1 MTRGSL
7 KQLQVI
13 FENIRLFGFR
23 LCEVL
28 CNSVFKGET
37 NGKEEDEDSLLKG
50 TRNRRKSRIGRQHS
64 YDEEI
69 KNAGSGQS
77 PSIEPGLG
85 LPVSL
90 PRRASAYDVYAVR
103 QGEGLDPR
111 VVAAAAAAAGQS
123 GAGAVPPVG
132 GRRSSFRVAPKTDDP
147 PSYEIPAPASPDGA
161 TLPGL
166 SIDEDRRTRRRGS
179 QL

>member
-1 MTRGSL
+1 M
-7 KQLQVI
+7 
-13 FENIRLFGFR
+13 GF
-23 LCEVL
+23 CVQ
-28 CNSVFKGET
+28 GET
-37 NGKEEDEDSLLKG
+37 NGKDDEEDLLMQKG
-50 TRNRRKSRIGRQHS
+50 TRNRRKSKIGRQHS

-111 VVAAAAAAAGQS
+111 AMAAAVAAVSGQS
-123 GAGAVPPVG
+123 GVGAVPPVG

-147 PSYEIPAPASPDGA
+147 PTYEVSAPASPDGA

-166 SIDEDRRTRRRGS
+166 AIDEDRRTRRRGS